1 MLQKKR
7 KLVEENDEEEEH
19 NEDHIKQEGN
29 KVYFYADVT
38 KKTALSLLSHLDKA
52 VHAAHLNSSIEIV
65 PTVYLY
71 IHSNG
76 GDAYVGL
83 SLHDHIKAM
92 NTRVVTIADGFVA
105 SSASLIL
112 LAGHEKL
119 GMPNS
124 QILIHQLRT
133 EFWGKYDELLD
144 EVKNSKKLM
153 KCVKQL
159 YKECAVFEEKDL
171 ENLLKKELN
180 LTAKQSLKYGL
191 IDRIA

>member
-1 MLQKKR
+1 MQRKKR
-7 KLVEENDEEEEH
+7 KLKEDDDSDEEEGT
-19 NEDHIKQEGN
+19 DHIRQEGN
-29 KVYFYADVT
+29 KVYFYSDVT
-38 KKTALSLLSHLDKA
+38 KKTALDLMSKLFKA
-52 VHAAHLNSSIEIV
+52 AQEAVIMSSIEIE

-83 SLHDHIKAM
+83 SLHDQIKSM
-92 NTRVVTIADGFVA
+92 KIRIVTIATGFVA

-119 GMPNS
+119 GLQNC

-133 EFWGKYDELLD
+133 EFWGKFDELLD

-159 YKECAVFEEKDL
+159 YKDCAIFEEKDL

-180 LTAKQSLKYGL
+180 LSAKQSLKYGL
-191 IDRIA
+191 IDRIV